1 LYNHLRPRETNTLK
15 RKQRVDESGRAFA
28 GSQRQIQTYVNE
40 LPEVLNSAVTQSF
53 GANFPENCDVRW
65 VSPLAAEGYMEY
77 RDADFLHALGLP
89 QHTESLS
96 RFWPNRGP
104 CWDALARIDD
114 DQGNPI
120 GCILVEAKSHVPEFY
135 SNDTRAGANS
145 IQLIK
150 KSLGSA
156 KNWFDVEEAIVWTG
170 FPNPD
175 KCLYQYTNRLAHL
188 YFFRE
193 ILGLPAFL
201 VNVHFVGD
209 PHSPTELNVWQT
221 AISVIHKELGIHRL
235 PNFFANVFLP
245 ARP

>member
-1 LYNHLRPRETNTLK
+1 
-15 RKQRVDESGRAFA
+15 V
-28 GSQRQIQTYVNE
+28 
-40 LPEVLNSAVTQSF
+40 
-53 GANFPENCDVRW
+53 
-65 VSPLAAEGYMEY
+65 EY

-89 QHTESLS
+89 QHIDSLS

-104 CWDALARIDD
+104 CWDALARIEDE
-114 DQGNPI
+114 QGNPI

-150 KSLGSA
+150 KSLGGA

-209 PHSPTELNVWQT
+209 HPLSTLLRVKQVPLHRGLNPCT
-221 AISVIHKELGIHRL
+221 FCATGAMLMNIPLESLSGLIPRRLRRGLNGLG
-235 PNFFANVFLP
+235 
-245 ARP
+245 